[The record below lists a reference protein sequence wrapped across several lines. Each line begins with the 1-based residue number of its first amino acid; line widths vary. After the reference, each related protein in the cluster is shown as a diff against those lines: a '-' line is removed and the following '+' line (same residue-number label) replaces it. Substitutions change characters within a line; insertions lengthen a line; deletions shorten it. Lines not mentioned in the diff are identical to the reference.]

1 MCALNPEALRETLRS
16 ITLGPGD
23 NDEDGSTP
31 FFIELTGE
39 VPPVVYHYTSADAVL
54 DIITR
59 RELWASHARFVN
71 DTTEI
76 SHGLDLILTHLH
88 ARGGSGYRTH
98 FVDTVHRVLE
108 QMVGKEGTPGFD
120 VYVACFSD
128 GNDIIPQWKGYAS
141 DGAGYALGF
150 DLVRAARLSDTM
162 PLRVIYDER
171 EQRLI
176 LDSLVDGYLTVLDR
190 SLQAHPDQE
199 EETAKAVG
207 LTLTSALLRILV
219 GFKQDMFS
227 HEREWR
233 LVEHVAQS
241 NQKKRQCKF
250 RSSRGVILPY
260 IELSL
265 GGEISDLP
273 VSEIRCGPTSRRGIG
288 LKGAEM
294 LIRQLGLPC
303 KVTES
308 AAPLRY

>member
-1 MCALNPEALRETLRS
+1 MSALNPDVLRETLGS

-31 FFIELTGE
+31 FLIELMGE
-39 VPPVVYHYTSADAVL
+39 VPPVLYHYTSADAVL
-54 DIITR
+54 GIITR
-59 RELWASHARFVN
+59 RELWASQARFLN

-76 SHGLDLILTHLH
+76 SHGLDLCLTHLH
-88 ARGGSGYRTH
+88 ARRGSGYRTH
-98 FVDTVHRVLE
+98 FVDTVQRVLE
-108 QMVGKEGTPGFD
+108 QMAGRDGTPGFD

-150 DLVRAARLSDTM
+150 DLVRAATLSDTT
-162 PLRVIYDER
+162 PHRVIYGER
-171 EQRLI
+171 EQHLI

-190 SLQAHPDQE
+190 SLQAHSDQE

-219 GFKQDMFS
+219 CFKQDMFS

-233 LVEHVAQS
+233 LVELVAQS
-241 NQKKRQCKF
+241 NQKRQCKF

-265 GGEISDLP
+265 GDKISALP
-273 VSEIRCGPTSRRGIG
+273 ISKIRCGPTSSRGIG
-288 LKGAEM
+288 LEGTEM
-294 LIRQLGLPC
+294 LVRQLGLSC